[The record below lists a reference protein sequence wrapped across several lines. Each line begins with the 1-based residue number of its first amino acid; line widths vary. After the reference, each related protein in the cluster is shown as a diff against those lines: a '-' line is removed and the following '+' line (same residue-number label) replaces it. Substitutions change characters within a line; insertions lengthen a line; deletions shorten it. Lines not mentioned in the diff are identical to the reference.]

1 MISLLDLGFVRLN
14 PHSWSKCKNIS
25 IDYAI
30 MEKAK
35 NLSVVPF
42 KGNWSDLGDWNTVWE
57 KMIPDKDG
65 VSLSQNAYHLNCK
78 NTLLRS
84 ENNNQIIIGSDLNDI
99 IAIAMQDA
107 ILVAN
112 KNNTQ
117 NIKKVVDQLNLKDI
131 PQAEISLKDHRPW
144 GNFEILAK
152 SDGFQIKKLISNPGA
167 VLSLQSHNYRS
178 EHWVVLRAQLK

>member
-1 MISLLDLGFVRLN
+1 MAILNLRKNLSKVMNIEKFIEKPNIKEAKKMISKGNYLWNSGIFLFKAKDMIDLFESYAPDISIQIEESLDKSTFDLGFVRLN

-78 NTLLRS
+78 KHFT
-84 ENNNQIIIGSDLNDI
+84 
-99 IAIAMQDA
+99 
-107 ILVAN
+107 
-112 KNNTQ
+112 
-117 NIKKVVDQLNLKDI
+117 
-131 PQAEISLKDHRPW
+131 
-144 GNFEILAK
+144 
-152 SDGFQIKKLISNPGA
+152 
-167 VLSLQSHNYRS
+167 
-178 EHWVVLRAQLK
+178 